1 MSDENN
7 KNEIEVVNGDGT
19 NLLISP
25 VYDHIKDVK
34 PKSKDKKPKNI
45 VIPTEKKEKNHNHP

>member
-45 VIPTEKKEKNHNHP
+45 VIPTEKKEKK